1 MSEFFYAGDQP
12 QFSFFRTP
20 KALFLNE
27 RYNSLSTDAKLL
39 YSLLLDRMELSARNG
54 MHDEQGR
61 IFLYFTV
68 MQASELLHYGENKI
82 TRLFGELEKIGLIAR
97 IRQGFGKASLI
108 YPKKFLESHPP
119 NRRVLNLQN
128 KDSCASE
135 LTVPDPPKSRG
146 SNTEYI
152 NTEISDTNLSIRMID
167 VDEME
172 ERIKTQIEYDCLIEM
187 EDRLKADEVVRII
200 IELMCIR
207 TPTIRIG
214 GTEYP
219 TDFVHHRLSQLTCE
233 HVEYVLDSMSSNTAK
248 ISNIKAYLTAALF
261 NAPATLEHHIQ
272 AEINYDFAQ

>member
-1 MSEFFYAGDQP
+1 MNLEITSFSNLPPVLNAMQLASVLGISRAG
-12 QFSFFRTP
+12 
-20 KALFLNE
+20 A
-27 RYNSLSTDAKLL
+27 YN
-39 YSLLLDRMELSARNG
+39 LLLDRMELSARNG
-54 MHDEQGR
+54 LHDEQGR
-61 IFLYFTV
+61 IYLYFTV

-82 TRLFGELEKIGLIAR
+82 TRLFGELEKIGLIDR

-108 YPKKFLESHPP
+108 YPKKFLESHLP
-119 NRRVLNLQN
+119 NRSLLSLQN

-146 SNTEYI
+146 NNTEYI
-152 NTEISDTNLSIRMID
+152 NTEGSDTNLSIRMID

-172 ERIKTQIEYDCLIEM
+172 ERIKEQIEYDSLSEK
-187 EDRLKADEVVRII
+187 EDRLKVDETVSVIV
-200 IELMCIR
+200 ELMCIR

-219 TDFVHHRLSQLTCE
+219 TNFVHHRLSQLACE
-233 HVEYVLDSMSSNTAK
+233 HVEYVLDSMSRITAK
-248 ISNIKAYLTAALF
+248 IGNIKAYLTAALF